1 MQVLT
6 NAGKAT
12 VTESNGKTTIEV
24 LIPNG
29 LRITKETTEDVLVD
43 LIRDLEYK
51 DTLVTRR
58 R

>member
-12 VTESNGKTTIEV
+12 VTESHGKTTIEV